1 MDGTSQPGGKVELS
15 GGDGDGLVRDGSGVE
30 VRGLVVTGF
39 AGAGLVLGGDGGHSV
54 ASSWIGVGP
63 DGSGT
68 DGNTEAGIR
77 VESAGNTIGGSA
89 EEANVIANN
98 GDQEAPGEPEPGT
111 DEDDVEADGAERAEG
126 RAGGKGG
133 GGTG

>member
-15 GGDGDGLVRDGSGVE
+15 GGDGDGLVLDGSGVE

-68 DGNTEAGIR
+68 AGNTEAGIR
-77 VESAGNTIGGSA
+77 VESRS
-89 EEANVIANN
+89 EEHTSELQSLMRISYAVF
-98 GDQEAPGEPEPGT
+98 
-111 DEDDVEADGAERAEG
+111 
-126 RAGGKGG
+126 
-133 GGTG
+133 

>member
-15 GGDGDGLVRDGSGVE
+15 GGDGDGLVLDGSGVE

-54 ASSWIGVGP
+54 ASSWVGVGP

-68 DGNTEAGIR
+68 DGHPEAGHR
-77 VESAGNTIGGSA
+77 EESAANTIGGSA
-89 EEANVIANN
+89 EEAHAHDNN
-98 GDQEAPGEPEPGT
+98 TDTAGHAKAGENG
-111 DEDDVEADGAERAEG
+111 V
-126 RAGGKGG
+126 
-133 GGTG
+133 

>member
-1 MDGTSQPGGKVELS
+1 MRTAYDVRSSDGSSDVCCADL
-15 GGDGDGLVRDGSGVE
+15 GLVG
-30 VRGLVVTGF
+30 TGF
-39 AGAGLVLGGDGGHSV
+39 AGAGLVLGGEGGHSV

-98 GDQEAPGEPEPGT
+98 GDQEAPRSEEHT
-111 DEDDVEADGAERAEG
+111 SELQSLLRISYAVFCLTKKKIERNHE
-126 RAGGKGG
+126 KHLN
-133 GGTG
+133 